1 MTILIERIYE
11 QVNALAP
18 LSQDAF
24 SIQFCGS
31 QNPSYLRSMK
41 CRKLEGSTAVFM
53 HLMEAL
59 HQHANQLRV
68 GMPHPSLQRIADRYD
83 ALGMLVGEE
92 IAKRALRQEGTSI
105 WVRDTLVRIIKA
117 MNEDKSSKA
126 YNVPPIIIC

>member
-83 ALGMLVGEE
+83 ALGVAVGKE
-92 IAKRALRQEGTSI
+92 IAKRALTQVKTSA
-105 WVRDTLVRIIKA
+105 WVRDTLVRLINA
-117 MNEDKSSKA
+117 MNEDKGKTT
-126 YNVPPIIIC
+126 YDVPPIIIC